1 MKIWK
6 LKNSRLFL
14 YLNGLLCNWK
24 ECLLGSRHYLKLM
37 FGKVPEKAV
46 LLAEPNGFHG
56 ECLPGY
62 VKYFRDL
69 GYNVVIL
76 CRYANYKED
85 PFCRF
90 AEPPQRYCLTIRGM
104 RKYLR
109 SPKAKEYEYIL
120 LTSARAYMNE
130 YRFYG
135 RYPDFLKCLP
145 AGKCGAGLI
154 EHEFGAGSYGEFWD
168 KQDENSE
175 YRKQLVDHTFVL
187 TGFSFK
193 GNEIPMLN
201 PHYFGEVKPKQ
212 SLSQGKRVFIT
223 VGKISD
229 STRNYPQ
236 LFEALLKLP
245 DDMDYE
251 VRVIGSGTLDNVPEK
266 LRSKFKILGRLNFE
280 DMYRNLEEADFFLP
294 LIDREK
300 QSAYLKYC
308 TSGSR
313 QLILG
318 FNMISLMQKEFADH
332 YGFSPE
338 NTIVYEDDF
347 AGAIVQALTMINADY
362 QKKKLDLEQ
371 VRKDVE
377 TASLNNLRE
386 RLIQKSKK
394 LQG

>member
-1 MKIWK
+1 MNFANIKQTRPW
-6 LKNSRLFL
+6 L
-14 YLNGLLCNWK
+14 YISGLSNNWR
-24 ECLLGSRHYLKLM
+24 ECLLGSCHILQLL
-37 FGKVPEKAV
+37 FGKVPEKTV
-46 LLAEPNGFHG
+46 LLAEPNAFHG

-76 CRYANYKED
+76 CRYANCKED

-90 AEPPQRYCLTIRGM
+90 AEPPQRYCLTIWGM

-109 SPKAKEYEYIL
+109 SAKVKEYEYVL

-130 YRFYG
+130 YRFYW

-145 AGKCGAGLI
+145 AGKHGVGLV
-154 EHEFGAGSYGEFWD
+154 EHEFGAASYGEFWN

-175 YRKQLVDHTFVL
+175 YWKQLVDQTFVL
-187 TGFSFK
+187 TGFAFR
-193 GNEIPMLN
+193 GHQIPMLN
-201 PHYFGEVKPKQ
+201 PHYFGEIKPKLN
-212 SLSQGKRVFIT
+212 LSQAQKVFVT

-229 STRNYPQ
+229 NTRNYPQ

-251 VRVIGSGTLDNVPEK
+251 VRVIGSGTLDGVPEK
-266 LRSKFKILGRLNFE
+266 LRSKFKILGRLDFE
-280 DMYRNLEEADFFLP
+280 DMYRELEAADFFLP
-294 LIDREK
+294 LLDREK

-332 YGFSPE
+332 YGFSE
-338 NTIVYEDDF
+338 KNTIVYDNDF
-347 AGAIVQALTMINADY
+347 ASAIRQALTMSNDEY
-362 QKKKLDLEQ
+362 QKMKLDLER
-371 VRKDVE
+371 VRKEVE
-377 TASLNNLRE
+377 AASSNNLRE
-386 RLIQKSKK
+386 RLS
-394 LQG
+394 